1 MIYGIIYTI
10 ITIICLGILL
20 HIYDLEF
27 DDFDTI
33 LAILVSMLW
42 IISVP
47 IIILLGLGYCVKL
60 LLNKIFEKYEKF

>member
-10 ITIICLGILL
+10 VAIICLGILL

-27 DDFDTI
+27 DDLDTI
-33 LAILVSMLW
+33 LAILVSIFW
-42 IISVP
+42 IIALPV
-47 IIILLGLGYCVKL
+47 IILLGLGYGVKL